1 MQTRP
6 FKCNLRKVID
16 KLLTFSFQRENYSTS
31 KHSPYYTSLKRLLET
46 NKNNVRDGELQQ
58 V

>member
-1 MQTRP
+1 
-6 FKCNLRKVID
+6 LRKVID